1 MDLQS
6 QGTRMQDIFGFQ
18 SQDIDKVN
26 MLFWSELFA
35 TKGHIPNQE
44 QGNWLLTKS
53 GDKINILGN
62 LEPKEK
68 HDPQFNT
75 GKIKVDLFFFFWVMT
90 Q

>member
-1 MDLQS
+1 
-6 QGTRMQDIFGFQ
+6 MQDIFGFQ

-26 MLFWSELFA
+26 MLLWPELFA
-35 TKGHIPNQE
+35 AKGHIPNQE

-53 GDKINILGN
+53 GDKINILSN

-75 GKIKVDLFFFFWVMT
+75 GKIKVDLLVFFGHDLVTLEF
-90 Q
+90 